1 MLAGGDGECRDRDGD
16 GHRVHHPG
24 CAGGLCH
31 WPRGPRA
38 ALDLGRVQRGWRGR
52 DHLGGGG
59 RACDGCDRRL
69 LGRRPLLDAGPG
81 AGDDGGGAGEDVG
94 PGPRVLGVLVR
105 RPRHV
110 HVVREAGPRGPG
122 PGGLGS
128 ILG

>member
-24 CAGGLCH
+24 AGGRH
-31 WPRGPRA
+31 WARGPGT
-38 ALDLGRVQRGWRGR
+38 LDLGRVDGGWRGC

-59 RACDGCDRRL
+59 GAGAHCDGGSL
-69 LGRRPLLDAGPG
+69 LARPLLEAGPG
-81 AGDDGGGAGEDVG
+81 AGDDGGGAGEDVPC
-94 PGPRVLGVLVR
+94 PGVLGVLVR

-122 PGGLGS
+122 GLGS